1 MASIAASR
9 QPQITG
15 EPAWEIAK
23 LFPNQGHWSVEEYLA
38 LPGNHLVEFS
48 HGNVE
53 VLPMPTQSHQNIVAF
68 LYEAVLT
75 FTRARDLGKVLFA
88 PLRIRLD
95 ASKIREP
102 DIAFMLKSNAARRAD
117 EYWDGADWVIE
128 VVSNDDRRRDLEIK
142 RFEYSRAGIPE
153 YWIVDPMNSQV
164 IVLSLQG
171 DRYVEIGVFNAGQRA
186 ESSVVKG
193 FVLDVGQMFAAARE

>member
-9 QPQITG
+9 QPEVTG

-23 LFPNQGHWSVEEYLA
+23 LFPNQGQWSVQEYLA

-53 VLPMPTQSHQNIVAF
+53 VLPLPTELHQRIVAF
-68 LYEAVLT
+68 LYQAIFT
-75 FTRARDLGKVLFA
+75 FVQPQGLGMVLFA
-88 PLRIRLD
+88 PLRVRLD
-95 ASKIREP
+95 PSKIREP
-102 DIAFMLKSNAARRAD
+102 DIAFMLKSNAARRSD

-142 RFEYSRAGIPE
+142 RFEYARAGIPE

-164 IVLSLQG
+164 VVLTLQG
-171 DRYVEIGVFNAGQRA
+171 DRYVEVGVFHAGQRA
-186 ESSVVKG
+186 ASFVVKG
-193 FVLDVGQMFAAARE
+193 FALDVGQMFAAARE

>member
-9 QPQITG
+9 QPQVTG
-15 EPAWEIAK
+15 EPAWEIAR
-23 LFPNQGHWSVEEYLA
+23 LFPNQGHWSVQEYLS

-53 VLPMPTQSHQNIVAF
+53 VLPMPTELHQRIVAF
-68 LYEAVLT
+68 LYEAIVA
-75 FTRARDLGKVLFA
+75 FVRPQGLGMVLFA

-95 ASKIREP
+95 PSKVREP
-102 DIAFMLKSNAARRAD
+102 DIAFMLKSNAARRTD

-142 RFEYSRAGIPE
+142 RFEYARAGIPE

-164 IVLSLQG
+164 TVLSLQG
-171 DRYVEIGVFNAGQRA
+171 DRYIEVGVFNAGERA
-186 ESSVVKG
+186 ESSLVKG